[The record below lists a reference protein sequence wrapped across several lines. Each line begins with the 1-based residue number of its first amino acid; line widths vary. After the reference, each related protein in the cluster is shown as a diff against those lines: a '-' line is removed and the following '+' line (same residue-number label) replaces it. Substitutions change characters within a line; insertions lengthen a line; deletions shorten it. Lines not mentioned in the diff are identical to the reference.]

1 MNAPVEL
8 SAVSAAH
15 PFPGL
20 RPFAYQDHEFFFGR
34 QDQIYA
40 LYRLID
46 RFRFIAVVGSSGSGK
61 SSLVRAGLLPLIDL
75 ETRETGGRNWVW
87 SEMHPGDAPLSRLTK
102 MLASLSFDDD
112 PLVASGRR
120 DRIAAQLRR
129 SSFGISEALAE
140 ASNVADKSLVFV
152 IDQFEELFRYATGS
166 PGKAGL
172 TAEEARARDEATQ
185 FVQLLLEASRS
196 PSNRT
201 HVLLTMRSDFIGD
214 CARFHGLPE
223 AVCDA
228 QFLVPSPTRDQLDE
242 VIRKP
247 IEKAGATIYPQL
259 VERLLNDCSTEMDQL
274 PVLQHCLSRLWEETG
289 KVPKEGV
296 MTSGTSQFND
306 QPTRRIS
313 LDHYNKIGEFGGAL
327 SKHADEIL
335 RDLPGPDLQLAVG
348 QIFSS
353 LSELDK
359 EGRATRRPLKLSQ
372 LVAETGV
379 DEVSVR
385 QVLDRF
391 RADDCSFLTPPPFEV
406 RELNSDTRIDVGHE
420 ALLRRWDKVSG
431 SGLGAD
437 LGWLRAEQSAGER
450 YRGLLAMAEGDDAVL
465 PAHLVDERLAWWKA
479 RPRTPTWADRYGGG
493 FSRVERVLLKSQRR
507 QRLKRW
513 TIAAAFVMAIGVA
526 GAMTALW
533 ASAQRAQKE
542 ANLRREESLQAT
554 QTSIGR
560 LAGFLN
566 DGTVRAVG
574 AEKFLTDAKLTV
586 DQLSKANDHSPEI
599 AKIEISLLLA
609 VSDVKDAL
617 GKSTSAFDFATN
629 AEALSQNF
637 SKKFPND
644 PKFKHL
650 LYASKFRLGD
660 QLAKTTEN
668 QENAGKAQK
677 EYLDAVD
684 LARQL
689 AANEPGNLDYRHE
702 VIFALNKVGD
712 MHQLSKD
719 WLGALK
725 HYYEGL
731 RIAQTIAAVFPGDTA
746 TEKSRIAQVFSAR
759 NQPGDK
765 QAALDEYREALK
777 LQTQQLERNP
787 SNASLISNISTTHR
801 RIGELLSDHP
811 DDAQREFE
819 AAVRGRT
826 TLYQSDP
833 GNNDWRVGLATDHTR
848 LGDVLARTNDWRGAL
863 RSYNEAARIAEA
875 IISIDPTSTGWPRK
889 LAALNAKRGDSLVS
903 QANEVAI
910 RPQPPQDEASR
921 IIDKALERY
930 RVSEQAYESLLGIS
944 SPPFRELFDVRIRI
958 GDVLVRKNDYQ
969 EALKVYQS
977 ASELAQQAAARQRV
991 VSWQIKLSNALEQAG
1006 DFLALRAK
1014 GNTELAP
1021 SGTFLVYYHKA
1032 LEILDAELI
1041 KQPNNQDLHSRK
1053 VSLDAKLKAQ

>member
-8 SAVSAAH
+8 SAVSAAY

-20 RPFAYQDHEFFFGR
+20 RPFAYLDHEFFFGR

-61 SSLVRAGLLPLIDL
+61 SSLVRAGLLPLIEL

-87 SEMHPGDAPLSRLTK
+87 SEMHPGDAPLLRLTNL
-102 MLASLSFDDD
+102 LANLSVDDD
-112 PLVASGRR
+112 PMVASGRR
-120 DRIAAQLRR
+120 DRIAAQLHR

-140 ASNVADKSLVFV
+140 ASNVAEKSLVLV

-166 PGKAGL
+166 PGKIGL
-172 TAEEARARDEATQ
+172 TSEETRARDEATQ
-185 FVQLLLEASRS
+185 FVQLLLEVSRS

-223 AVCDA
+223 AVCEA

-274 PVLQHCLSRLWEETG
+274 PVLQHCLARLWEEAG
-289 KVPKEGV
+289 KVPKEDV
-296 MTSGTSQFND
+296 TKSGTSFNE
-306 QPTRRIS
+306 QPSRRIS
-313 LDHYNKIGEFGGAL
+313 LDHYNKIGEFAGAL

-335 RDLPGPDLQLAVG
+335 RDLPGPKLQLAVG

-353 LSELDK
+353 LSEFDK
-359 EGRATRRPLKLSQ
+359 EGRATRRALKFSQ

-379 DEVSVR
+379 DEATVR

-406 RELNSDTRIDVGHE
+406 REINSDTRIDVGHE

-431 SGLGAD
+431 LGAD

-450 YRGLLAMAEGDDAVL
+450 YRSLLAMAEGDDAVL

-479 RPRTPTWADRYGGG
+479 RPRTPAWADRYGGG

-513 TIAAAFVMAIGVA
+513 AIAAAFVVAIGVA

-533 ASAQRAQKE
+533 VSAQSAQKE

-574 AEKFLTDAKLTV
+574 AEKFLADAKLTL
-586 DQLSKANDHSPEI
+586 DQLLKANDHSPEI

-617 GKSTSAFDFATN
+617 GDSKSAFDLATD
-629 AEALSQNF
+629 AKALSQNF
-637 SKKFPND
+637 TKRFPDD

-650 LYASKFRLGD
+650 LYASKFRVGD
-660 QLAKTTEN
+660 QLAKTPKNE
-668 QENAGKAQK
+668 ENAGKAQQ

-689 AANEPGNLDYRHE
+689 AASEPGNMDRQHE
-702 VIFALNKVGD
+702 LIVALNKVGD
-712 MHQLSKD
+712 MHQFRND

-725 HYYEGL
+725 HYNEGL
-731 RIAQTIAAVFPGDTA
+731 RIAQTIAAAFPGDTA
-746 TEKSRIAQVFSAR
+746 TEKNRIAQIFSAR

-777 LQTQQLERNP
+777 LQTQQLEESR
-787 SNASLISNISTTHR
+787 SDASLISNIATTHR

-811 DDAQREFE
+811 DEAQREFE

-848 LGDVLARTNDWRGAL
+848 LGDVLARKEDWRRAL

-875 IISIDPTSTGWPRK
+875 IMSKDPTSTTWRRK

-903 QANEVAI
+903 RANEVAI
-910 RPQPPQDEASR
+910 RPRPPQDEASR
-921 IIDKALERY
+921 IIGMALERY
-930 RVSEQAYESLLGIS
+930 RVSEQAYESLLEIS
-944 SPPFRELFDVRIRI
+944 NAPYRELFDVRIRI

-969 EALKVYQS
+969 EALKIYQS
-977 ASELAQQAAARQRV
+977 ASELAQQAAARQPLV
-991 VSWQIKLSNALEQAG
+991 DWQIKLSNALEQAG
-1006 DFLALRAK
+1006 DFLALRARD
-1014 GNTELAP
+1014 NRELAS

-1032 LEILDAELI
+1032 LEILDAEAI
-1041 KQPNNQDLHSRK
+1041 KEPTNQDLQSRK
-1053 VSLDAKLKAQ
+1053 ASLNAKLKAQ